1 MKSFKKVMISLVVG
15 NIVITPFITSN
26 VDAMEQPSFKVGG
39 RKDYQEIQGTHLM
52 VNVTGV
58 DKKGNE
64 ILVPGFIEFP
74 LTPGEVLTKK
84 DILNYVQ
91 IAIDA
96 KSADEYRVVNLA
108 PNSKIEVSYNNNKS
122 DIFPITDKGFVIPD
136 LTKHIENPSFKLITN
151 VVLEEKS
158 STDNNQVFSKSTE
171 VSIEHFVKFLKR
183 DNESNILLPINTGRI
198 TNLKEKHHV
207 GDKITEN
214 DLLKA
219 AELEFKKTKEYKE
232 GYRIVKRLNA
242 NVIENGVS
250 SRILYDFQDNK
261 PFNYTISGK
270 RQPAKLHT
278 DGLSDTYYISKNGD
292 DYPLN

>member
-15 NIVITPFITSN
+15 NIVITPFINSN

-64 ILVPGFIEFP
+64 ILVSDFIEFP

-96 KSADEYRVVNLA
+96 KAADEYRVINLA
-108 PNSKIEVSYNNNKS
+108 PNSKIEVSYSNNKS
-122 DIFPITDKGFVIPD
+122 DIFPITDKGFVIPH
-136 LTKHIENPSFKLITN
+136 LTKHLENPSFKLITN

-158 STDNNQVFSKSTE
+158 STDNNQVFSNSTE

-219 AELEFKKTKEYKE
+219 AEIEFKKTKEYKE

-250 SRILYDFQDNK
+250 SRILYDYQDNK